1 MELDKV
7 LDRLSDYAV
16 TDPGRRWCA
25 RISPLSGAAEV
36 RDSVALLREAM
47 AWQGESGFSLS
58 AFPDLDGVF
67 LALQRPGAK
76 LEIEAFWGLQQAFA
90 SAGKAMQALDGID
103 PARFPHL
110 QIFSQGFAWPQKLAA
125 AVKRCLD
132 DSGQLKD
139 ESSPA
144 LAFVRGEIRSL
155 REKCTKKVQDN
166 LQGGQ
171 LYKYLQDEFLTIS
184 SDRYVLALK
193 TNFKGRLKGIVHDYS
208 QTGETCYFE
217 PLFLMDLNNRLQGLK
232 REEKEETDNILDY
245 LTSLASQEKGQLRLL
260 YTRTTEMDALLAK
273 CALGREMDGT
283 ALDVSQNERL
293 ALNQAR
299 HPILALR
306 KGFVQPV
313 DIALDEGQRM
323 LIISGGNSGGKTVA
337 LKTLGLCACMASC
350 GLPVP
355 VAEGSELPFWPKI
368 FVSMG
373 DEQSLEENLST
384 FTAQIR
390 HLRDFW
396 PQVDPFTLVILDE
409 FGAGT
414 SPSQGAA
421 LAQAVLDGLA
431 DRGAWVGAATHFPA
445 LKAYGLTKDKAR
457 AASVLFDPR
466 TKTPLYRL
474 AYDQVGESQALDVA
488 REEGLP
494 GEILDRAREYLLV
507 GGNEKEVFERLN
519 SLALKRE
526 KELERLRQERD
537 RMEAEC
543 ERRQKELDREREK
556 LAREIREQSREIIKR
571 WREGKAGRKQALK
584 ELARLRGQA
593 GPQTGKNPAV
603 RVARE
608 DLSPGLACLYVP
620 WNKKGVIR
628 DKDERKG
635 LVKLDLGGVSM
646 WVSFSDLRPAEE
658 SGSEIAEDR
667 SGYLGPAKEAAS
679 LRLDLRGLRVDEGL
693 SRLEKFLDQ
702 ALLSGRYR
710 LEVLHGKGS
719 GALKKAV
726 HEYLSGAPQVRSH
739 ELAPE
744 DEGGAGVTVVEL
756 R

>member
-1 MELDKV
+1 MLSRTLKLLELDKV

-431 DRGAWVGAATHFPA
+431 DRGAWVG
-445 LKAYGLTKDKAR
+445 
-457 AASVLFDPR
+457 
-466 TKTPLYRL
+466 
-474 AYDQVGESQALDVA
+474 
-488 REEGLP
+488 
-494 GEILDRAREYLLV
+494 
-507 GGNEKEVFERLN
+507 
-519 SLALKRE
+519 
-526 KELERLRQERD
+526 
-537 RMEAEC
+537 
-543 ERRQKELDREREK
+543 
-556 LAREIREQSREIIKR
+556 
-571 WREGKAGRKQALK
+571 
-584 ELARLRGQA
+584 
-593 GPQTGKNPAV
+593 
-603 RVARE
+603 
-608 DLSPGLACLYVP
+608 
-620 WNKKGVIR
+620 
-628 DKDERKG
+628 
-635 LVKLDLGGVSM
+635 
-646 WVSFSDLRPAEE
+646 
-658 SGSEIAEDR
+658 
-667 SGYLGPAKEAAS
+667 
-679 LRLDLRGLRVDEGL
+679 
-693 SRLEKFLDQ
+693 
-702 ALLSGRYR
+702 
-710 LEVLHGKGS
+710 
-719 GALKKAV
+719 
-726 HEYLSGAPQVRSH
+726 
-739 ELAPE
+739 
-744 DEGGAGVTVVEL
+744 
-756 R
+756 